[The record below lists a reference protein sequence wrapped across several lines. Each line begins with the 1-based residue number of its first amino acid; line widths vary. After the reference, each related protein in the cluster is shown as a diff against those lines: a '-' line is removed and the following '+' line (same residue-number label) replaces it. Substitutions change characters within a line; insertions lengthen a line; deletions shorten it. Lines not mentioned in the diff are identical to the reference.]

1 MLKKKFSYVI
11 EENEI
16 FKKKKNL
23 MILTVLNDYFFNF
36 NFFKI
41 ICLNLYTCC
50 NVVLECWERSLT
62 KGGKE

>member
-50 NVVLECWERSLT
+50 NVVL
-62 KGGKE
+62 